1 MQLMAA
7 NDDIG
12 VVQAF
17 HEGIRARNVPDL
29 LDLVAEDIRV
39 GGGRGSSTGKSFFA
53 EWVAHASLTLEPTRW
68 FVRVDVNDD
77 REERHGVRGSGPHA
91 STIVVEERAVWLSA
105 RTGREMGRMT
115 FAAVYE
121 VRDGVLASIAR
132 YNNVGEAANTV
143 GLDEE
148 HEVAVAPRARI
159 GA

>member
-1 MQLMAA
+1 METS
-7 NDDIG
+7 DGIG

-29 LDLVAEDIRV
+29 LDLAAEDIRV

-53 EWVAHASLTLEPTRW
+53 EWVAHASLTLEPRRW
-68 FVRVDVNDD
+68 FVRVDVEED
-77 REERHGVRGSGPHA
+77 REERHGMRGNGPHT
-91 STIVVEERAVWLSA
+91 STIVVEERAVWISA
-105 RTGREMGRMT
+105 RSGREMGQMT

-121 VRDGVLASIAR
+121 IRDGILASIAR
-132 YNNVGEAANTV
+132 YNNIGEAVNTV

-148 HEVAVAPRARI
+148 NEVAVAPRARI